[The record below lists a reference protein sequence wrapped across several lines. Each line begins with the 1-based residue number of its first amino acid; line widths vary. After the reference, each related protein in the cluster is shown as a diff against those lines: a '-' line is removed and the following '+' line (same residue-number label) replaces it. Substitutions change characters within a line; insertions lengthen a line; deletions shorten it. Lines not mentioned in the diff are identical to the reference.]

1 MCVCVEKRSLQNDT
15 ECVCVFVY
23 MHWIRETSCVC
34 VHVCVCMCAGL
45 EKHHMCVCRE
55 MMFKK

>member
-1 MCVCVEKRSLQNDT
+1 MCVRVEKRSLQNDT

-23 MHWIRETSCVC
+23 MYWIRETSC
-34 VHVCVCMCAGL
+34 VCVCMCAGL

>member
-34 VHVCVCMCAGL
+34 VHVCVCVYVRWVR
-45 EKHHMCVCRE
+45 ETSYVCV
-55 MMFKK
+55 